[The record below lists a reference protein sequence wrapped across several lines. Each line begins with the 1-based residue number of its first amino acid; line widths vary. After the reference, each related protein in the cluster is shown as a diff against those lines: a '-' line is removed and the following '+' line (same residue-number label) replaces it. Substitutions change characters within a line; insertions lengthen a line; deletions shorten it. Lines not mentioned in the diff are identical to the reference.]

1 MAAGSLPLRPTVL
14 GDLVATSRVRQA
26 ALVAGFAATIALAA
40 QISIPLPVG
49 PVPLTAQTLAVLL
62 GGAAL
67 GPGRALSGAGLYL
80 GLGVVGVPWFAV
92 TGGATS
98 GYLVGFVLAAGL
110 VGAGARAGHD
120 RRVGSTMGL
129 MVVGNLVIYALG
141 VAGLMVVTGMA
152 MPAALASG
160 VVPFL
165 IGDAIKIGIA
175 AALLPTAWRL
185 VDDAERA

>member
-67 GPGRALSGAGLYL
+67 GPLCQPWVRRA
-80 GLGVVGVPWFAV
+80 
-92 TGGATS
+92 
-98 GYLVGFVLAAGL
+98 
-110 VGAGARAGHD
+110 
-120 RRVGSTMGL
+120 
-129 MVVGNLVIYALG
+129 
-141 VAGLMVVTGMA
+141 VAQ
-152 MPAALASG
+152 
-160 VVPFL
+160 
-165 IGDAIKIGIA
+165 K
-175 AALLPTAWRL
+175 
-185 VDDAERA
+185 